1 MFDMFEEIGI
11 FGDVIMPEIEEQKT
25 SKKAKTKNTEKK
37 EQNKKKE
44 ESKYKLPVK
53 VLFDSVEPVEIE
65 GDRELTKAELFAEIA
80 KMTDYQAIKE
90 PEKYFKLEKLGERTY
105 LYRPLYSA
113 KCEKGSSGK
122 YLLLGHILV
131 LDEIIVQED
140 DKDISV
146 DDVKKYIEDSYGYQV
161 ELYLVEEIYIPVP
174 VNMNNDSLEKLEFPV
189 KASALS
195 LAGESLEI
203 TKEDYLAFIPKKE
216 EQLSL
221 IEESEVETDFT
232 VTEDVIV
239 KVLTTFFPDYEK
251 DLAYRYDSE
260 KNLICVNHK
269 NNAAQNTS
277 AATVKKEELYPTDA
291 TVSLIFTRLQ
301 LSSELFGGKKEIT
314 KKEVL
319 KYIGK
324 QYPEYSPERT
334 ELVYD
339 SKKKLIIPSL
349 KSGKRGSYCLKE
361 EEDFRYERTPIME
374 ILAFKEERKLNGCVR
389 GRVSY
394 SLPKIPYSILKDVVD
409 FFLNVFEEKDTE
421 AVALIFYDKK
431 IENYEVRIPKQ
442 TAGAAF
448 VEFERD
454 ISLELDETK
463 YLVMEIHS
471 HGRYGTFW
479 SDTDNRE
486 ELSHR
491 LYAVVGS
498 LKDFAYDDLHII
510 VRAAT
515 GGLQVKI
522 PLESIFC
529 L

>member
-1 MFDMFEEIGI
+1 M
-11 FGDVIMPEIEEQKT
+11 
-25 SKKAKTKNTEKK
+25 
-37 EQNKKKE
+37 
-44 ESKYKLPVK
+44 
-53 VLFDSVEPVEIE
+53 
-65 GDRELTKAELFAEIA
+65 
-80 KMTDYQAIKE
+80 
-90 PEKYFKLEKLGERTY
+90 
-105 LYRPLYSA
+105 
-113 KCEKGSSGK
+113 
-122 YLLLGHILV
+122 
-131 LDEIIVQED
+131 
-140 DKDISV
+140 
-146 DDVKKYIEDSYGYQV
+146 
-161 ELYLVEEIYIPVP
+161 
-174 VNMNNDSLEKLEFPV
+174 
-189 KASALS
+189 
-195 LAGESLEI
+195 
-203 TKEDYLAFIPKKE
+203 PKKE

-221 IEESEVETDFT
+221 IEETEEDTDFT
-232 VTEDVIV
+232 VTEDILV

-260 KNLICVNHK
+260 KNMICVNHK
-269 NNAAQNTS
+269 NNAAQNNV

-291 TVSLIFTRLQ
+291 TISLIFTRLQ
-301 LSSELFGGKKEIT
+301 LSGDLFGGKKEIT

-349 KSGKRGSYCLKE
+349 KSGKRGSYCLKD

-374 ILAFKEERKLNGCVR
+374 ILAFKEDRNPNGCVR

-394 SLPKIPYSILKDVVD
+394 NLPKIPYAILKDVVD
-409 FFLNVFEEKDTE
+409 FFLKVFEEKGTE

-431 IENYEVRIPKQ
+431 NKNYEVHIPKQ
-442 TAGAAF
+442 VAGDAF

-454 ISLELDETK
+454 ISLELDESK

-522 PLESIFC
+522 PYESVFC